1 VEVSGTILGGI
12 SQVGTQIPVDYFIT
26 QPLRTCFAIPLA
38 SLLAAAWDMRLHSIR
53 RFWVDYLLP
62 ARPPTSTTPRARSL
76 LDRFWRKC
84 LLMILLTL
92 SSTGLLW
99 IALFS
104 LMTQTFKPVLMLRIK
119 IMAVVKVSLLIATL
133 IMYKLRP
140 RLIKLRRRLQ
150 GRRGIHDTP
159 SMELPRFRREP

>member
-1 VEVSGTILGGI
+1 MV
-12 SQVGTQIPVDYFIT
+12 
-26 QPLRTCFAIPLA
+26 
-38 SLLAAAWDMRLHSIR
+38 
-53 RFWVDYLLP
+53 
-62 ARPPTSTTPRARSL
+62 
-76 LDRFWRKC
+76 
-84 LLMILLTL
+84 LLTL

-104 LMTQTFKPVLMLRIK
+104 LMTQTFKPVLMLRLK

-140 RLIKLRRRLQ
+140 RLIKLRRQLQ

-159 SMELPRFRREP
+159 SMELLRVDYLLPRFRREP

>member
-1 VEVSGTILGGI
+1 
-12 SQVGTQIPVDYFIT
+12 
-26 QPLRTCFAIPLA
+26 
-38 SLLAAAWDMRLHSIR
+38 
-53 RFWVDYLLP
+53 
-62 ARPPTSTTPRARSL
+62 
-76 LDRFWRKC
+76 
-84 LLMILLTL
+84 MILLTL

-140 RLIKLRRRLQ
+140 RLIKLRRRFQ

>member
-1 VEVSGTILGGI
+1 L
-12 SQVGTQIPVDYFIT
+12 
-26 QPLRTCFAIPLA
+26 FAILLA
-38 SLLAAAWDMRLHSIR
+38 SLLAAAWDMRLHSMR
-53 RFWVDYLLP
+53 HFRVDYLLP
-62 ARPPTSTTPRARSL
+62 ARPPTSTIPRARSL
-76 LDRFWRKC
+76 LDRFWRKF

-92 SSTGLLW
+92 SSTGLLR

-104 LMTQTFKPVLMLRIK
+104 LMTQTFKPVLLLRIK
-119 IMAVVKVSLLIATL
+119 IMAAVKVSLLIATL

-150 GRRGIHDTP
+150 GRRGLHDTP

>member
-1 VEVSGTILGGI
+1 M

-26 QPLRTCFAIPLA
+26 QPLRTCFSILLA
-38 SLLAAAWDMRLHSIR
+38 SLLEAAWDMRLHSMR

-76 LDRFWRKC
+76 LDRFLRKC
-84 LLMILLTL
+84 LLMLLLTL
-92 SSTGLLW
+92 SSIGLLW

-119 IMAVVKVSLLIATL
+119 IMAAVKLSLLIATL
-133 IMYKLRP
+133 IM
-140 RLIKLRRRLQ
+140 
-150 GRRGIHDTP
+150 
-159 SMELPRFRREP
+159 